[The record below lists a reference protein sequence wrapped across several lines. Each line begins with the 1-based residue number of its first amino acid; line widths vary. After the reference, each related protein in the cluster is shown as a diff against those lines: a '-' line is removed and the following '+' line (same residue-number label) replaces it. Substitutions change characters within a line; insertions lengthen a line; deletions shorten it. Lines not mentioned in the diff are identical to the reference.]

1 MEDNM
6 RKRGVL
12 QIKKIGGNILLSLTI
27 FLLAGTGALALP
39 DGKITAFTADQVHM
53 DPNGKIV
60 STGKL
65 YVTPEKMAM
74 DGMPAGPEEQT
85 LSIIYFKNDK
95 RQCTLNAQKKLYFE
109 GPIDEQKLM
118 QDLKA
123 TKTDET
129 EKILGTE
136 TIAGLKCTK
145 KERESTV
152 EFMGMKRKIKQ
163 IIWVSDMLDMPVRT
177 QTEDGSI
184 TELRNLEKGVP
195 AAKYF
200 EIPKDYK
207 KVPNMMAVMGLEFSE
222 DEGEDA
228 TLEEE
233 DANPRNRSF
242 DLPKD
247 MKNFK
252 LPSSQQK

>member
-1 MEDNM
+1 MWGKE
-6 RKRGVL
+6 VL
-12 QIKKIGGNILLSLTI
+12 QIRKTGERILFSLAIVLFVGN
-27 FLLAGTGALALP
+27 GALALS

-53 DPNGKIV
+53 DPSGKVV

-65 YVTPEKMAM
+65 YVTPDKMAM
-74 DGMPAGPEEQT
+74 DGMPTGPEGQT
-85 LSIIYFKNDK
+85 LSVIYFKNDK
-95 RQCTLNAQKKLYFE
+95 RQCTLNTQKRLYFE
-109 GPIDEQKLM
+109 NPLDDQKLM
-118 QDLKA
+118 QDMKA
-123 TKTDET
+123 AKTDQT

-136 TIAGLKCTK
+136 TISGFKCTK
-145 KERESTV
+145 KEMESTV

-163 IIWVSDMLDMPVRT
+163 TVWVTDILDMPVRT

-184 TELRNLEKGVP
+184 TELRNLEKGMP
-195 AAKYF
+195 AAKNF

-207 KVPNMMAVMGLEFSE
+207 KVSNMMAVMGMEFSQ

-228 TLEEE
+228 SLEQE
-233 DANPRNRSF
+233 DANPTNRSF

-252 LPSSQQK
+252 LPAGKQK